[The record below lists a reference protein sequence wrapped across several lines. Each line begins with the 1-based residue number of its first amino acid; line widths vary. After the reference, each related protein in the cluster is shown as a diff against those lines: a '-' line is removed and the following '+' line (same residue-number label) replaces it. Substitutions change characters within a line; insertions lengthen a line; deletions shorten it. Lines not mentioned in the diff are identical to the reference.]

1 MHGGDSMKLLFLCTH
16 NACRS
21 ILAEAITRKIA
32 GDRLVVA
39 SAGSHPAG
47 RVHPLTLKHLQQRNY
62 SIEGLASQSWDDLKD
77 FEPDIVITVCD
88 SAAGETCPLWFGNA
102 VKAHWGLP
110 DPTSQE
116 NTTQVDVL
124 FEQVINRIERRTQAF
139 MQIEFEQL
147 SREQLKSELNAL
159 GDLL

>member
-1 MHGGDSMKLLFLCTH
+1 MKLLFLCTH

-32 GDRLVVA
+32 GDRLDVA

-47 RVHPLTLKHLQQRNY
+47 QVHPLTLQHLLQRNY
-62 SIEGLASQSWDDLKD
+62 SIEGLTSQSWDDLKD
-77 FEPDIVITVCD
+77 FAPDIVITVCD
-88 SAAGETCPLWFGNA
+88 SAAGETCPLWFGDT

-116 NTTQVDVL
+116 NAAQVDVL
-124 FEQVINRIERRTQAF
+124 FEQVIHRIERRIQAL
-139 MQIEFEQL
+139 MKIKFEQL
-147 SREQLKSELNAL
+147 SCEQLKKELNAL
-159 GDLL
+159 GDVI

>member
-1 MHGGDSMKLLFLCTH
+1 MKLLFLCTH

-32 GDRLVVA
+32 GNRLVVA

-62 SIEGLASQSWDDLKD
+62 SIEGLTSQSWDDLKD

-88 SAAGETCPLWFGNA
+88 SAAGETCPLWFGDA

-116 NTTQVDVL
+116 NITQVDTL
-124 FEQVINRIERRTQAF
+124 FEQVINRIERRTKAF

-147 SREQLKSELNAL
+147 SREQLKSELKAL